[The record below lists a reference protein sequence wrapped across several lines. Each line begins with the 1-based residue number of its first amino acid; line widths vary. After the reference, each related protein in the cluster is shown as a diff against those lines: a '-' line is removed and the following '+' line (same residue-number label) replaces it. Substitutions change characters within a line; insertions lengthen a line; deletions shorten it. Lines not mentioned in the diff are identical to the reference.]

1 MAENLKSESIFSK
14 AFEALKTVVK
24 QFAVQEGAKIPA
36 VQKEIAAQKLKAG
49 KEVLWSS
56 FPVIL
61 VAALAFIVIKKF

>member
-36 VQKEIAAQKLKAG
+36 VQKAIAEEKVKAG
-49 KEVLWSS
+49 KEALWTS
-56 FPVIL
+56 FPIIL
-61 VAALAFIVIKKF
+61 VAALAFLVIRKF